1 MFLCRMT
8 LRSAELFAVQPG
20 KPRHIRFAPNTQQRR
35 SDPLSNSAPEIT
47 LSARNLWR
55 RFGSVQVIHGVSLEL
70 RRGEV
75 LGLLG
80 HNGAGKST
88 TLQMLTGCLL
98 PDGAD
103 ENQCG
108 IDICGIDLLH
118 HPVQAKAH
126 LGYLPETPPLYREL
140 SVNDY
145 LVFAARLRGIK
156 TAEVGAALARTKQ
169 RCGLEA
175 VGKKTIGMLSKGYQQ
190 RVGIAQAIIHEP
202 AVIVLDEPTV
212 GLDPAQIRDIRSL
225 IRELGDTHSVILSTH
240 LLGEVESVCDRVEI
254 MQQGRLIYGDTSAHM
269 QQHGSVSG
277 FVIGLRNPPPLD
289 VLQAIEGI
297 SHVEQLSATQFRVL
311 HAPASNST
319 TANPKAALLTL
330 AEQRGWQLEQLT
342 PLQATLED
350 VFVRITDAE
359 SALTAPARGTPP
371 ETRPF
376 GDDGAGAEQ

>member
-1 MFLCRMT
+1 
-8 LRSAELFAVQPG
+8 
-20 KPRHIRFAPNTQQRR
+20 
-35 SDPLSNSAPEIT
+35 LSNSAPEIT
-47 LSARNLWR
+47 LSARNLRR
-55 RFGSVQVIHGVSLEL
+55 RFGAVQVIHGVSLEL

-98 PDGAD
+98 PDGAG
-103 ENQCG
+103 ENQCS

-118 HPVQAKAH
+118 HPARAKAH

-145 LVFAARLRGIK
+145 LIFAARLRGMK
-156 TAEVGAALARTKQ
+156 NPEVGTALARTKQ

-240 LLGEVESVCDRVEI
+240 LLGEVESLCDRVEI

-297 SHVEQLSATQFRVL
+297 GHVEQLSATQFRVL

-330 AEQRGWQLEQLT
+330 AEQQGWQLEQLT

-359 SALTAPARGTPP
+359 TALTAPGTPP
-371 ETRPF
+371 ERSL
-376 GDDGAGAEQ
+376 DGAGSGAKQ